1 MAEKEQQTAP
11 TGMAGLVRYYENE
24 KSIIKFKPMHVVGLC
39 AGIILIEAMLFILF
53 PL

>member
-1 MAEKEQQTAP
+1 MAEKEQQSAP

-24 KSIIKFKPMHVVGLC
+24 KSIIKMKPMHVVGLC
-39 AGIILIEAMLFILF
+39 AAIILIEAMLFILF